1 MARGPRQRI
10 RLGGARPLVSIPHV
24 PNLSPAAGDGA
35 SVQRR
40 LLLSSDIEDSRQGSA
55 CLGPRGT
62 PHGTGGN
69 TKTKRKVTT
78 EGWLMRDDR
87 SLLPFSSSSDE
98 EFEIFL
104 SRMKTPKSLAHQVS
118 KKQNSSLNDF
128 IVDSRE
134 DFFSDFIRK
143 DGTRK
148 KVVKNVHTQKK
159 PETSGKE
166 NTYFQE
172 WLYPEILCDSG
183 SDDSVFIKSTGRDH
197 CQESEERDL
206 KNHLQHVKQSSS
218 QKQKELDIS
227 KCSPNSSLDGKE
239 RDWEE
244 CAGNNTQTVILRQT
258 AALGPDSSE
267 DEFESLIERIKKRSI
282 PLTPSLTSN
291 KTILSPS
298 ATTELGN
305 FKPPCDHAQHSV
317 KKEKIVTP
325 KSESSSPKETHSN
338 VMSSLRLPKS
348 KSVYCV
354 HSSEAEKRCNLC
366 EVPGCFLEELSNPA
380 SQYVKNFRKK
390 KEELAQKLYTLY
402 NSTIFEHKLPEKM
415 EIIWNKKM
423 RKTAGYCVTGQTK
436 SPEAQRYARIELS
449 EKVCDSADRLRDTLI
464 HEICHAATWVI
475 NGIRDGHGQ
484 FWRFYAKKSTAVHPE
499 LPVVTRCHSYEIKY
513 KFTYKCSLCKT
524 TIGRHSK
531 SLDTERFVCALCKGQ
546 LVLCQPTQKDGTPA
560 RAQLTPFAKYVKE
573 NYGSTK
579 KEQHGLSHAAVMQK
593 LSVEFALKT
602 RLLDS

>member
-1 MARGPRQRI
+1 MRSSWARLRAGSSSVVFPFQ
-10 RLGGARPLVSIPHV
+10 LGAPRPLVSIPQV
-24 PNLSPAAGDGA
+24 SNLGPDGA
-35 SVQRR
+35 SEQRR
-40 LLLSSDIEDSRQGSA
+40 LLLSSDTEDETRK
-55 CLGPRGT
+55 P
-62 PHGTGGN
+62 PHGTGQII
-69 TKTKRKVTT
+69 KTKKKVNAECWRTK
-78 EGWLMRDDR
+78 DDR
-87 SLLPFSSSSDE
+87 SILPFSSSSDE

-118 KKQNSSLNDF
+118 KKQNSSLNE
-128 IVDSRE
+128 IIIDSRE
-134 DFFSDFIRK
+134 DFSDFIRK
-143 DGTRK
+143 NATSK
-148 KVVKNVHTQKK
+148 KVVKNVQTQKK
-159 PETSGKE
+159 PVTSRKE
-166 NTYFQE
+166 NTYSQE
-172 WLYPEILCDSG
+172 WLYPEILSDSKD
-183 SDDSVFIKSTGRDH
+183 DDSVFIKSTWSEH
-197 CQESEERDL
+197 CQEIEARAL
-206 KNHLQHVKQSSS
+206 KDNLHHIQQTPS
-218 QKQKELDIS
+218 QKQKEFDIS
-227 KCSPNSSLDGKE
+227 KYSPNSSLDGKE

-244 CAGNNTQTVILRQT
+244 RAGNNTQTLALRHS

-267 DEFESLIERIKKRSI
+267 DEFESLIERIKKRSV

-291 KTILSPS
+291 KTTLSQS

-305 FKPPCDHAQHSV
+305 FKPPCDSALYSV
-317 KKEKIVTP
+317 KKERIVTP
-325 KSESSSPKETHSN
+325 KSESSSSKE
-338 VMSSLRLPKS
+338 MPSLKVPKS
-348 KSVYCV
+348 RSVYCV
-354 HSSEAEKRCNLC
+354 HSSDTEERWNLC
-366 EVPGCFLEELSNPA
+366 GVPGCFLQELSNPA

-390 KEELAQKLYTLY
+390 KDELTQKLYTLY
-402 NSTIFEHKLPEKM
+402 NNTIFEQKLPEKM

-436 SPEAQRYARIELS
+436 SPEVQRYARIELS

-484 FWRFYAKKSTAVHPE
+484 FWRFYAKKSTVIHPE
-499 LPVVTRCHSYEIKY
+499 LPVVTQCHSYEIKY

-546 LVLCQPTQKDGTPA
+546 LVLCQPTRKDGTPA

-579 KEQHGLSHAAVMQK
+579 KEQCGLSHAEVMRK
-593 LSVEFALKT
+593 LSAEFALKT

>member
-1 MARGPRQRI
+1 MRSSWPRFRARSFSVVFPFQ
-10 RLGGARPLVSIPHV
+10 LGAPRPLVSIPQV
-24 PNLSPAAGDGA
+24 SNLGPDGA
-35 SVQRR
+35 SVQRL
-40 LLLSSDIEDSRQGSA
+40 LLLSSDTEDDGQGNTW
-55 CLGPRGT
+55 LGTRNP
-62 PHGTGGN
+62 PHGTGQII
-69 TKTKRKVTT
+69 KTKKKVTAECWRT
-78 EGWLMRDDR
+78 KDDS

-118 KKQNSSLNDF
+118 KKQNS
-128 IVDSRE
+128 RE
-134 DFFSDFIRK
+134 DLSDF
-143 DGTRK
+143 TRK
-148 KVVKNVHTQKK
+148 NETSKKAAKNVQTQKK
-159 PETSGKE
+159 PVTSRKE
-166 NTYFQE
+166 NTYSQE
-172 WLYPEILCDSG
+172 WLYPEILSDNKH
-183 SDDSVFIKSTGRDH
+183 DDSVFIKSSWSDH
-197 CQESEERDL
+197 CQEIEARGL
-206 KNHLQHVKQSSS
+206 KDNLQHIQQTPS
-218 QKQKELDIS
+218 QKQKEFDIS
-227 KCSPNSSLDGKE
+227 KYSPNSSLDGKE

-244 CAGNNTQTVILRQT
+244 RSRNNTQTMALRHS
-258 AALGPDSSE
+258 ADLEPDSSE

-291 KTILSPS
+291 KTTLSQS

-305 FKPPCDHAQHSV
+305 FKPPCDSAQHSV
-317 KKEKIVTP
+317 KKERIVTP
-325 KSESSSPKETHSN
+325 KSESSSSKE
-338 VMSSLRLPKS
+338 MPSLKVPKS

-354 HSSEAEKRCNLC
+354 HSSDTEERWNLC
-366 EVPGCFLEELSNPA
+366 GVPGCFLQELSNPA

-390 KEELAQKLYTLY
+390 KDELTQKLYTLY
-402 NSTIFEHKLPEKM
+402 NNTIFEQKLPEKM

-423 RKTAGYCVTGQTK
+423 RQTAGYCVTGQTG
-436 SPEAQRYARIELS
+436 SPEVQRYARIELS

-484 FWRFYAKKSTAVHPE
+484 FWRFYAKKSTVVHPE
-499 LPVVTRCHSYEIKY
+499 LPVVTQCHSYEIKY

-546 LVLCQPTQKDGTPA
+546 LVLCQPTRKDGTPA

-579 KEQHGLSHAAVMQK
+579 KEQCGLSHAEVMRK
-593 LSVEFALKT
+593 LSAEFALKT